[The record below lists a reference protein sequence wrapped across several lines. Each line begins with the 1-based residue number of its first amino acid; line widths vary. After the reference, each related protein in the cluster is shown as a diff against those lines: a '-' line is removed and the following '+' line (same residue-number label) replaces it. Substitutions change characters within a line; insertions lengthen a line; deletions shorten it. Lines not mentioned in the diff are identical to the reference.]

1 MGVIVADFHKHGDA
15 ELRKV
20 YCNTLMELAAEDE
33 RVCVLDADLMNASAT
48 KPFAAAFPEN
58 TFDCGVQEAN
68 MLGVSLRLS
77 CGSELTR
84 QGISLP

>member
-1 MGVIVADFHKHGDA
+1 MGVIVADFHKHGDT

-20 YCNTLMELAAEDE
+20 YCSTLMELAAEDE

-58 TFDCGVQEAN
+58 TFD
-68 MLGVSLRLS
+68 
-77 CGSELTR
+77 
-84 QGISLP
+84 